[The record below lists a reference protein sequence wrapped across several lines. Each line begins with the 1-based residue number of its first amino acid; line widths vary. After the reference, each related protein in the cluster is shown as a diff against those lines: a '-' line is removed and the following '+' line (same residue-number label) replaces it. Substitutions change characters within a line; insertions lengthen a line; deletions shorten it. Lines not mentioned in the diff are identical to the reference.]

1 MPPEVWQE
9 VIDRDR
15 GCVAHR
21 NDFALDVP
29 CSGHLVVHHVRLR
42 GPLGPDEAWNLI
54 ALCDGH
60 HRHAHDRDR
69 AGAELAGIIVR
80 QGR

>member
-1 MPPEVWQE
+1 MPADVYDEVMN
-9 VIDRDR
+9 RDR

-21 NDFALDVP
+21 YGFALDME
-29 CSGHLVVHHVRLR
+29 CSGRLVVHHVRLR

-54 ALCDGH
+54 VLCDAM

-69 AGAELAGIIVR
+69 AGAEAAGIIIR